1 MKMNR
6 EKITLLLVALLLLFC
21 TLTLR
26 GTRRVHDKM
35 SALAAQA
42 QAFGLSDDINA
53 ETAEA
58 FAPMI
63 DRLNQEW
70 ERCEPMVSTYSRHD
84 EVERVSENIRKLRAL
99 YDNGELTELNITLSE
114 LGDSLDH
121 LLQTELPTI
130 ANIL

>member
-70 ERCEPMVSTYSRHD
+70 ERCEPIVSTYSRHD

>member
-42 QAFGLSDDINA
+42 QAFGLSDDIDV